1 MLEWK
6 RNMNSVGVEII
17 VRDGMNC
24 MKKNAVMR
32 AGLAACVCAG
42 LTCVG
47 TTSFAAPSLARPGAD
62 IAQEQPKARIGVE
75 DRTPTYRQDGDDAQ
89 FTIEN
94 FIMEAPDLFLNKE
107 ELTRILE
114 EGMGEQRTMT
124 QLRRTVD
131 ELTSYCRTHGYPA
144 AAVYLPPQDS
154 PDGIVVLRVLP
165 GRYDEIVLENN
176 SRLKDSVARGIIA
189 GLKADDIITTEK
201 LETALYSVSDATGAR
216 AVGVLSPG
224 AAFGTS
230 KLTVRV
236 EDSKESNTVFYV
248 ENYGSPSTGR
258 YRYGLQETLYNP
270 SGTGDKV
277 SLGTLISNGSLR
289 NFYANYETVVGHG
302 GSTFGVGI
310 SRMNYQVGGELSKIG
325 AEGNSL
331 TLTLFGQVPLF
342 HLTDRSLLFRYG
354 YNYRNLNDDITGF
367 DLKGK
372 KHTHSVY
379 AGLVGMQQLQGGMA
393 LNYNANLTVG
403 KLSFDSDY
411 SRVLG
416 SLNHTKEGTYVKLEA
431 DGTAVQRLGNM
442 TDFLVK
448 VSGQLA
454 SRNLDSSEEFYLG
467 GPNGVRAYAQ
477 GEGSGDEGILGTAEL
492 RYHTPLRGLTFS
504 SFFDIGTVRMSKGY
518 ELTDNYATLRGWGLA
533 AAYSNPGEWFARV
546 DYARRIGLDSTV
558 SPRNNAQ
565 NRIWFMAGKIW

>member
-1 MLEWK
+1 
-6 RNMNSVGVEII
+6 
-17 VRDGMNC
+17 
-24 MKKNAVMR
+24 MKKGIVLR
-32 AGLAACVCAG
+32 AGLAACICAG
-42 LTCVG
+42 FACTG
-47 TTSFAAPSLARPGAD
+47 TEGDAAPSLARPGAD
-62 IAQEQPKARIGVE
+62 IAGVQPRSEIGVE
-75 DRTPTYRQDGDDAQ
+75 DSAPRYRQEGDDAQ

-94 FIMEAPDLFLNKE
+94 FILEAPDLVLDKA

-131 ELTSYCRTHGYPA
+131 ELTAYCRTHGYPA

-165 GRYDEIVLENN
+165 GRYDEIVIENN
-176 SRLKDSVARGIIA
+176 SRLKTPVAQRIIA

-230 KLTVRV
+230 KLTVRI
-236 EDSKESNTVFYV
+236 EDSRESNTVFYV

-277 SLGTLISNGSLR
+277 SAGALISNGSLR

-302 GSTFGVGI
+302 GTTLGLGI
-310 SRMNYQVGGELSKIG
+310 SRMNYKVGGSLSAIG

-331 TLTLFGQVPLF
+331 TLSLFGQTPLY
-342 HLTDRSLLFRYG
+342 HLTDRSLLVRYG
-354 YNYRNLNDDITGF
+354 YNYRDLNDDITGF

-379 AGLVGMQQLQGGMA
+379 AGVVGMERFTGGTM
-393 LNYNANLTVG
+393 LNYSANLTVG
-403 KLSFDSDY
+403 QLGLDSEY

-416 SLNHTKEGTYVKLEA
+416 LLNNTEEGTYAKLEA
-431 DGTAVQRLGNM
+431 EATAVQRLGNM

-448 VSGQLA
+448 VSGQMA

-477 GEGSGDEGILGTAEL
+477 GEGTGDEGVLGTAEL
-492 RYHTPLRGLTFS
+492 RYHTPLRGLTLSTFY
-504 SFFDIGTVRMSKGY
+504 DMGTVRVSKGY
-518 ELTDNYATLRGWGLA
+518 DLRDNRVTLRGWGIG
-533 AAYSNPGEWFARV
+533 AAYNNPGDWFARL
-546 DYARRIGLDSTV
+546 DYARRIGLDSSV
-558 SPRNNAQ
+558 SQKNNAR

>member
-1 MLEWK
+1 MSRMEKGMML
-6 RNMNSVGVEII
+6 
-17 VRDGMNC
+17 
-24 MKKNAVMR
+24 R
-32 AGLAACVCAG
+32 AGLAVCVCVGLAAAG
-42 LTCVG
+42 
-47 TTSFAAPSLARPGAD
+47 TSVSAAPSLARPGAD
-62 IAQEQPKARIGVE
+62 IAREQPQSEIGIE
-75 DRTPTYRQDGDDAQ
+75 DVTPRYRQDGDDAQ

-94 FIMEAPDLFLNKE
+94 FIMEAPDLFLDKA

-114 EGMGEQRTMT
+114 EGMGEQRTMA

-131 ELTSYCRTHGYPA
+131 ELTAYCRTHGYPA

-165 GRYDEIVLENN
+165 GRYDEIVIENN
-176 SRLKDSVARGIIA
+176 SRLKTPVAQRIIA
-189 GLKADDIITTEK
+189 GLKADAIITTEK

-230 KLTVRV
+230 KLTVRI
-236 EDSKESNTVFYV
+236 EDSRESNTVFYV

-277 SLGTLISNGSLR
+277 SAGALISNGSLR

-302 GSTFGVGI
+302 GTTLGLGI
-310 SRMNYQVGGELSKIG
+310 SRMNYKVGGSLAAIG

-331 TLTLFGQVPLF
+331 TLSLFGQTPLY
-342 HLTDRSLLFRYG
+342 HLTNRSLLVRYG
-354 YNYRNLNDDITGF
+354 YNYRDLNDDITGF

-379 AGLVGMQQLQGGMA
+379 AGLVGMERFTGGTM
-393 LNYNANLTVG
+393 LNYSANLTVG
-403 KLSFDSDY
+403 QLGLDSEY

-416 SLNHTKEGTYVKLEA
+416 LLNNTEEGTYAKLEA
-431 DGTAVQRLGNM
+431 EATAVQRLGNM

-448 VSGQLA
+448 VSGQMA

-477 GEGSGDEGILGTAEL
+477 GEGTGDEGFLGTAEL
-492 RYHTPLRGLTFS
+492 RYHTPLRGLTLSTFY
-504 SFFDIGTVRMSKGY
+504 DIGTVRVSKGY
-518 ELTDNYATLRGWGLA
+518 ELVDNDVTLRGWGIG
-533 AAYSNPGEWFARV
+533 AAYNNPGDWFARL
-546 DYARRIGLDSTV
+546 DYARRIGLDSSV
-558 SPRNNAQ
+558 SAKNSAR

>member
-1 MLEWK
+1 
-6 RNMNSVGVEII
+6 
-17 VRDGMNC
+17 
-24 MKKNAVMR
+24 MKKSIVLR
-32 AGLAACVCAG
+32 AGLAACICAG
-42 LTCVG
+42 FACTG
-47 TTSFAAPSLARPGAD
+47 AEGDAAPSLARPGAD
-62 IAQEQPKARIGVE
+62 IAGEQPRSEIGVE
-75 DRTPTYRQDGDDAQ
+75 DSAPRYRQEGDDAQ

-94 FIMEAPDLFLNKE
+94 FILEAPDLVLDKA
-107 ELTRILE
+107 ELARILE
-114 EGMGEQRTMT
+114 EGMGEQRTMA

-131 ELTSYCRTHGYPA
+131 ELTAYCRTHGYPA

-165 GRYDEIVLENN
+165 GRYDEIVIENN
-176 SRLKDSVARGIIA
+176 SRLKTPVAQRIIA

-230 KLTVRV
+230 KLTVRI
-236 EDSKESNTVFYV
+236 EDSRESNTVFYV

-277 SLGTLISNGSLR
+277 SAGALISNGSLR

-302 GSTFGVGI
+302 GTTLGLGI
-310 SRMNYQVGGELSKIG
+310 SRMNYKVGGSLAAIG

-331 TLTLFGQVPLF
+331 TLSLFGQTPLY
-342 HLTDRSLLFRYG
+342 HLTNRSLLVRYG
-354 YNYRNLNDDITGF
+354 YNYRDLNDDITGF

-379 AGLVGMQQLQGGMA
+379 AGLVGMERFTGGTM
-393 LNYNANLTVG
+393 LNYSANLTVG
-403 KLSFDSDY
+403 QLGLDSEY

-416 SLNHTKEGTYVKLEA
+416 LLNNTEEGTYAKLEA
-431 DGTAVQRLGNM
+431 EATAVQRLGNM

-448 VSGQLA
+448 VSGQMA

-477 GEGSGDEGILGTAEL
+477 GEGTGDEGLLGTAEL
-492 RYHTPLRGLTFS
+492 RYHTPLRGLTLSTFY
-504 SFFDIGTVRMSKGY
+504 DIGTVRVSKGY
-518 ELTDNYATLRGWGLA
+518 ELVDNDVTLRGWGIG
-533 AAYSNPGEWFARV
+533 AAYNNPGDWFARL
-546 DYARRIGLDSTV
+546 DYARRIGLDSSV
-558 SPRNNAQ
+558 SAKNSAR